1 MLIGSEFTAK
11 GKCVISLMLTRLDII
26 NTILFMKY
34 KRNVIQMKTGRLKE
48 YDSVCKK
55 MKKKGL
61 ESDSDSALEK
71 INDLI
76 GVRAICVYVDAIY
89 RVSDYLKCIEKKCY
103 TDENKIEVRTP
114 ELFRSITIMITDF
127 TKEHPDRTLWR
138 FWIPMMFSVMFQQI
152 YNIADCM
159 IAGKFAGEDALAAV
173 GASYPITIIFMAFAV
188 GMNLGASVVVSRLFG
203 AGDRKGVKCAV
214 TTAFASSL
222 GLAAVLTVFGYFFS
236 SNMMEWIHTPQNI
249 TTDGILYL
257 KIYVFGMIFLML
269 YNVCTGVFTALGD
282 SKTPLYF
289 LLGSSAGNIIL
300 DLIFVAQFHWGVAGV
315 AWATFIAQGISAVL
329 ALVTLFSRLRA
340 FAGEEKQPFFDR
352 GFFIQIFAI
361 AVPSI
366 LQQSVLSV
374 GNLFV
379 QDIVNHYGSA
389 VVAGYSGAI
398 KLNTFAINIFMTLGS
413 CLSSYTAQ
421 NIGAGKAER
430 IPLGFRTGL
439 KLSAVASVPFVVLY
453 VGFSRQMMGLFLNAE
468 SGAAITAGM
477 KFLQIVA
484 PWYLMIVVKLM
495 TDGIIRGAG
504 AMTYFV
510 AATVPDLIIRILFA
524 LMFSKNYGST
534 GIWMAWPFGWIA
546 ATVLTLIFYRKVMR
560 RQLSGMNK

>member
-152 YNIADCM
+152 YNIADSM

-214 TTAFASSL
+214 TTAFVSSF
-222 GLAAVLTVFGYFFS
+222 GLATILTVFGYFFS

-249 TTDGILYL
+249 MADGILYL
-257 KIYVFGMIFLML
+257 RIYVFGMIFLML

-329 ALVTLFSRLRA
+329 ALVTLFSRLRS

-352 GFFIQIFAI
+352 GYFTQIFAI

-379 QDIVNHYGSA
+379 QDIVNRYGSA

-439 KLSAVASVPFVVLY
+439 KLSAVAAVPFVVLY
-453 VGFSRQMMGLFLNAE
+453 VGFSRRMMGLFLNAE

-477 KFLQIVA
+477 EFLRIVA

-524 LMFSKNYGST
+524 LMFSRNYGST

-546 ATVLTLIFYRKVMR
+546 ATVLTLIFYRKVR
-560 RQLSGMNK
+560 RQSGDLA

>member
-152 YNIADCM
+152 YNIADSM

-214 TTAFASSL
+214 TTAFVSSF
-222 GLAAVLTVFGYFFS
+222 GLATILTVFGYFFS

-249 TTDGILYL
+249 MADGILYL
-257 KIYVFGMIFLML
+257 RIYVFGMIFLML

-329 ALVTLFSRLRA
+329 ALVTLFSRLRS

-352 GFFIQIFAI
+352 GYFTQIFAI

-379 QDIVNHYGSA
+379 QDIVNRYGSA

-430 IPLGFRTGL
+430 IPLGFRSGL
-439 KLSAVASVPFVVLY
+439 KLSAIASVPFVVLY

-468 SGAAITAGM
+468 SGAAITAGIG
-477 KFLQIVA
+477 FLRIVA
-484 PWYLMIVVKLM
+484 PWYLMIVIKLM

-546 ATVLTLIFYRKVMR
+546 ATVLTLIFHRKVMR